1 MFAPRL
7 SVLAALLPVLALA
20 DGKQLPMV
28 KAPNEGNARVYFSS
42 VEDALEAAVQAAAGI
57 GLDVT
62 RAPDGT
68 VFIASP
74 SSWTRP
80 IDNIAF
86 TRTFVIRVRTLS
98 PKETEVSVE
107 EESRG
112 RDKDP
117 YADRRVGLFHD
128 RIAQM
133 VGELRPKKAL
143 IPKHPLEVQAEP
155 TLVKQAD
162 LLTMRTAEDNESLK
176 AWNLGY
182 TRGNAMNTAEWKL
195 KGDVPLHFTPLSER
209 RLLMMEG
216 AARIAVGTRTF
227 WISTGDFVVIPKGV
241 RTQIWP
247 DKDAHATFFVIENP
261 TVDESKTV
269 WLESTEDK
277 AGGRP

>member
-1 MFAPRL
+1 MITRKLALL
-7 SVLAALLPVLALA
+7 SALLPALA
-20 DGKQLPMV
+20 FAQGKQLPMV
-28 KAPNEGNARVYFSS
+28 KAPNEGNTRVYLSS

-80 IDNIAF
+80 IDTISF
-86 TRTFVIRVRTLS
+86 TRTFVIKVRTLT
-98 PKETEVSVE
+98 PKETEVTVE

-155 TLVKQAD
+155 TLVKQSD
-162 LLTMRTAEDNESLK
+162 LLSMRTAEDSDCLR

-182 TRGNAMNTAEWKL
+182 SRTNPINTVEWKL

-209 RLLMMEG
+209 RMVMMEG
-216 AARIAVGTRTF
+216 SARIAVGTRTF
-227 WISTGDFVVIPKGV
+227 WISTGDFIVVPKGV

-247 DKDAHATFFVIENP
+247 DKDAHATLFVVETP
-261 TVDESKTV
+261 AVDESKTV
-269 WLESTEDK
+269 WLDTIE
-277 AGGRP
+277 AP